1 MTYAAHAAAD
11 PLTGLLKQ
19 HGDNVAALASLHHG
33 AAEPTAPIAFELWA
47 DSGAGVQKMRKPDGT
62 GWNTLWPLAAAHTP
76 TRFASGFV
84 GVGQFIDLGWKP
96 EAVTIAI
103 ETVSDRTNFIF
114 GERALT
120 FVEGI
125 LVGGDPTFISKRAV
139 TLNEIV
145 EGSLVRNAGHAV
157 FNCWITCR
165 GFRFTATTDFNG
177 ATAEATQDLIGIA
190 DFVAWARDDV

>member
-19 HGDNVAALASLHHG
+19 HADNVAALASLHHG
-33 AAEPTAPIAFELWA
+33 ATEPTAPIAFELWA
-47 DSGAGVQKMRKPDGT
+47 DSGAGVQKMRKPDGA

-84 GVGQFIDLGWKP
+84 GGGQFIDLGWRP

-114 GERALT
+114 GERAFT
-120 FVEGI
+120 FVQAI
-125 LVGGDPTFISKRAV
+125 NAGGDLLTPARRLV

-145 EGSLVRNAGHAV
+145 EGSLVRNAGYAN
-157 FNCWITCR
+157 FNCWITGR
-165 GFRFTATTDFNG
+165 GFRFTVSTNFAG
-177 ATAEATQDLIGIA
+177 ATAEATQDLIATA
-190 DFVAWARDDV
+190 DFTAWARDDV